1 MQTLPNGVEVP
12 TNSDPYNLT
21 DDLANA
27 FNDVPGAV
35 RVSSEAQ
42 RNALPKYVGLRV
54 QRLDLE
60 GHPFDIWDGTVWL
73 PKAPVAL
80 SFSGNYRQAGTWFLD
95 ALRPASVSRIG
106 RRVSLSGA
114 LANNVPITYLAN
126 TEYVLATF
134 PVEYAPKTYS
144 EPFVILTNAYQVNVW
159 VTPAGQIKIYFLV
172 NVPTQSVG
180 ALVFPLSM
188 MSWNS

>member
-1 MQTLPNGVEVP
+1 MQTLENGVVVP

-21 DDLANA
+21 DDLGNA
-27 FNDVPGAV
+27 FKQVPGAV
-35 RVSSEAQ
+35 RVSSQAQ
-42 RNALPKYVGLRV
+42 RDALTKYTGLRV
-54 QRLDLE
+54 QRMDLP
-60 GHPFDIWDGTVWL
+60 GHPDDIWDGSAWL
-73 PKAPVAL
+73 PLSPAVL
-80 SFSGNYRQAGTWFLD
+80 SFSANYRQAGTWFLD

-126 TEYVLATF
+126 TEYTLATF

>member
-12 TNSDPYNLT
+12 TNSDPYNPT
-21 DDLANA
+21 DDYANA
-27 FNDVPGAV
+27 FSQVPGAV

-42 RNALPKYVGLRV
+42 RNALPKYTGLRV

-80 SFSGNYRQAGTWFLD
+80 SFTGNYRQAGTWFLD

-172 NVPTQSVG
+172 NVPSQSVG